1 MSHFMRPMAP
11 VSPFP
16 SRGASPVGFTELP
29 MARTIAIANLKGG
42 VGKTTTT
49 ISLGAALVERGYRVL
64 LVDLD
69 IQQDLCASLEVSTP
83 RPGLA
88 DVLFSIVLF
97 KNAELSEAFVE
108 VRGLTVAGG
117 YGLQQ
122 VETQLNPLKDSES
135 ALKFALAPHL
145 DQFDIVLLD
154 CGPSIG
160 YLTRGALTAADDVLI
175 PIQTEFLALN
185 DLPGIMSAVA
195 SIKARLNPRLK
206 VTGFVPTMYDGRT
219 RHGLEI
225 LEEIAAQA
233 KRHGVPAFNP
243 IPKTIRLAEASAS
256 GRPITQYAPES
267 SAALAY
273 HRLAIEIERC
283 GELKNS
289 TGSVASPAVFS
300 RPVASVSMQ
309 RMAQA

>member
-1 MSHFMRPMAP
+1 MSHFMRTMAP

-29 MARTIAIANLKGG
+29 MARTIAIANLRGG
-42 VGKTTTT
+42 VGKPTTT
-49 ISLGAALVERGYRVL
+49 ISVGAALVERGYRVL

-145 DQFDIVLLD
+145 DPFDIVLLD

-160 YLTRGALTAADDVLI
+160 Y
-175 PIQTEFLALN
+175 
-185 DLPGIMSAVA
+185 
-195 SIKARLNPRLK
+195 
-206 VTGFVPTMYDGRT
+206 
-219 RHGLEI
+219 
-225 LEEIAAQA
+225 
-233 KRHGVPAFNP
+233 
-243 IPKTIRLAEASAS
+243 
-256 GRPITQYAPES
+256 
-267 SAALAY
+267 
-273 HRLAIEIERC
+273 
-283 GELKNS
+283 
-289 TGSVASPAVFS
+289 
-300 RPVASVSMQ
+300 
-309 RMAQA
+309 